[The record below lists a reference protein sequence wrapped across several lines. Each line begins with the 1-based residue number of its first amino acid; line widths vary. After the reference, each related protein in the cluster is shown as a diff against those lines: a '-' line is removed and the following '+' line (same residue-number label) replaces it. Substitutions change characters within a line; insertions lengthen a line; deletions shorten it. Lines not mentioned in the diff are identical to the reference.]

1 MKRFSLL
8 FTALFI
14 LCNSTKAQQSQ
25 TVQSTK
31 PYSIIIKGGHVIDPK
46 NNIDEIM
53 DIAITSAQ
61 GNQTSRTSIPVA
73 DGKIALVARNIDANL
88 GLKVINAKGMY
99 VTPGLIDLH
108 VHVFSGTN
116 LKQEYMNGPS
126 SVWPDGF
133 TFRTGVTTVGDAG
146 SAGWRSFPEF
156 KKNIIDR
163 SQTRVLA
170 FLNIIGDGMG
180 QYQQNVNDM
189 DPNKAAEV
197 AIANKKDVV
206 GFKSAHFSGD
216 PFIALDSAVKAGN
229 IADMPVMLD
238 LTYPSKPVISSIEDL
253 FMKHLRPGDIF
264 THMYRLTFP
273 FFYDKDKVSALA
285 FAAQKRGILFDIGH
299 GGNGFTFARAIP
311 SVQQGFL
318 PFSISTD
325 LHIASMNA
333 GMKDMTNIMSKFL
346 NMGLPLQ
353 DVILRSTWNPAK
365 EIKREELGNL
375 SVGSVADIAIFSLKK
390 GKFGF
395 IDSHNYL
402 LKGTKKLEA
411 ELTIRAGKIVWDLNG
426 IAGRTDKESTELTF
440 K

>member
-8 FTALFI
+8 FIALFI
-14 LCNSTKAQQSQ
+14 LGNSTKAQQSQ
-25 TVQSTK
+25 AVQSTK

-53 DIAITSAQ
+53 DIAITSPQ

-73 DGKIALVARNIDANL
+73 EGKIALVARNIDANL

-146 SAGWRSFPEF
+146 SSGWRSFPEF

-238 LTYPSKPVISSIEDL
+238 LTYPSKPGISSVEDL

-318 PFSISTD
+318 PYSISTD

-346 NMGLPLQ
+346 NMGLPLR

>member
-1 MKRFSLL
+1 MKRHSLI
-8 FTALFI
+8 FIALLI
-14 LCNSTKAQQSQ
+14 LGNSTRAQQSQ
-25 TVQSTK
+25 AVQSTK

-53 DIAITSAQ
+53 DIAITSPQ
-61 GNQTSRTSIPVA
+61 GNQTSRTSMPVIE
-73 DGKIALVARNIDANL
+73 GKIALVARNIDANL

-116 LKQEYMNGPS
+116 LKQDYMNGPS

-146 SAGWRSFPEF
+146 SSGWRSFPEF

-163 SQTRVLA
+163 SQTRVLV
-170 FLNIIGDGMG
+170 FLNIVGDGMG
-180 QYQQNVNDM
+180 QYQQNVDDM

-206 GFKSAHFSGD
+206 GFKSAHFSGN

-229 IADMPVMLD
+229 IANMPVMLD
-238 LTYPSKPVISSIEDL
+238 LTYPSRPPVSSVEDL

-273 FFYDKDKVSALA
+273 FFYNNDKITPLA
-285 FAAQKRGILFDIGH
+285 IAAQERGILFDIGH

-318 PFSISTD
+318 PYSISTD

-333 GMKDMTNIMSKFL
+333 GMKDMPNIMSKFL
-346 NMGLPLQ
+346 NMGMPLK

-375 SVGSVADIAIFSLKK
+375 SEGSVADIAIFTLRK

-411 ELTIRAGKIVWDLNG
+411 ELTIRSGKIVYDLNG
-426 IAGRTDKESTELTF
+426 LAGRTDKESTVLTI

>member
-1 MKRFSLL
+1 MKKYAS
-8 FTALFI
+8 LFI
-14 LCNSTKAQQSQ
+14 ALLLLGSNTIAQQSQ
-25 TVQSTK
+25 PAESSK

-46 NNIDEIM
+46 NNIDEVM
-53 DIAITSAQ
+53 DIAINSAQ
-61 GNQTSRTSIPVA
+61 GNQTARTANTVE
-73 DGKIALVARNIDANL
+73 GKIARVAKKIDANL
-88 GLKVINAKGMY
+88 GVKVIDDKGMV

-133 TFRTGVTTVGDAG
+133 TFRSGVTTVGDAG
-146 SAGWRSFPEF
+146 SSGWRSFPEF

-180 QYQQNVNDM
+180 QYQQNVNDL

-197 AIANKKDVV
+197 AIAHKKDVV

-216 PFIALDSAVKAGN
+216 PFIALDSAVKAGT
-229 IADMPVMLD
+229 IANMPVMLD
-238 LTYPSKPVISSIEDL
+238 LTYPSKPSISSVEDL

-273 FFYDKDKVSALA
+273 FFYDNDQVSALA

-311 SVQQGFL
+311 SVKQGFL
-318 PFSISTD
+318 PYSISTD
-325 LHIASMNA
+325 LHISSMNA

-353 DVILRSTWNPAK
+353 DVILRSTWNPAQ

-375 SVGSVADIAIFSLKK
+375 SVGSVADIAIFTLKK
-390 GKFGF
+390 GNFGF

-402 LKGTKKLEA
+402 LKGTQKLET
-411 ELTIRAGKIVWDLNG
+411 ELTIRSGKIVYDLNG
-426 IAGRTDKESTELTF
+426 LGGRTDKESTILTI